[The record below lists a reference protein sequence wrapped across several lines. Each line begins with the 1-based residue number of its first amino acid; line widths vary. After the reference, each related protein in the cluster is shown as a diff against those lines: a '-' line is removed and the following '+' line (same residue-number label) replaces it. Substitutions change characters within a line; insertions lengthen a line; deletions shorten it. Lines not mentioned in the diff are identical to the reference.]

1 MSVNGINDALGPV
14 LGLPQAEGTAAAR
27 MDFMELLVAQIQN
40 QDPLS
45 PLDNAEFT
53 SQITQ
58 FTMLEELETMNAKLD
73 ENLMMGQSINN
84 TAMLGLVG
92 RQVTVEGNRT
102 EVTGG
107 TAGENMIA
115 TAGAGTARIEVTD
128 DTGHV
133 VATYLKDV
141 DAGLNDVTWDGRM
154 ADGTVAV
161 DGAYTITVTV
171 ADAAQTEVPFTTLMT
186 GPVQGLRYE
195 NNMAV
200 VMVGGLEFLVSE
212 IYKVS

>member
-14 LGLPQAEGTAAAR
+14 LGAPRATGTAAAR
-27 MDFMELLVAQIQN
+27 MDFMELLVAQIRN

-73 ENLMMGQSINN
+73 ENLVMGQSINN

-92 RQVTVEGNRT
+92 RRVTVEGNRT
-102 EVTGG
+102 EVAGG
-107 TAGENMIA
+107 AAGENMIA
-115 TAGAGTARIEVTD
+115 AAGPGTARIEVTD

-133 VATYLKDV
+133 VATYLREV
-141 DAGLNDVTWDGRM
+141 EAGLNDVTWDGRL
-154 ADGTVAV
+154 ADGTTAA

-171 ADAAQTEVPFTTLMT
+171 ADASAAEVPFTTLMT
-186 GPVQGLRYE
+186 GAVQGLRYE

>member
-1 MSVNGINDALGPV
+1 MPVNGINDATGAV
-14 LGLPQAEGTAAAR
+14 LGLPQAGGTAQAR
-27 MDFMELLVAQIQN
+27 MDFMELLVAQIRN

-73 ENLMMGQSINN
+73 DNLLMGQSINN

-102 EVTGG
+102 ELAGG
-107 TAGENMIA
+107 VAGENMIA
-115 TAGAGTARIEVTD
+115 AAGAGTARIEVTD

-133 VATYLKDV
+133 VATYLRDV
-141 DAGLNDVTWDGRM
+141 EAGLNDVTWDGRLPDGTLA
-154 ADGTVAV
+154 ADGS
-161 DGAYTITVTV
+161 YTITVTV
-171 ADAAQTEVPFTTLMT
+171 ADAGGAEVPFTTLMT

-195 NNMAV
+195 NNLAV
-200 VMVGGLEFLVSE
+200 VMVGGLEFPVSE